1 MYLLSWPEA
10 SSMECRGPQ
19 RSWESIKVAKKRMQ
33 IQSHN
38 LLSENLDN
46 LLALN
51 IIYIRSGIHLLKESN
66 ILERRQQIERFH
78 KKKGGISRQKRM
90 TDYWSAFDITI
101 CMIPWHS
108 QVRNYSFQRFLQ
120 GKEWK
125 WWIILQRQDISI
137 NVWKWETIPYFVK
150 LSYNHG
156 KRLG

>member
-1 MYLLSWPEA
+1 MIYLKQKSYLFNDCHQKMYLLSWPEA

-19 RSWESIKVAKKRMQ
+19 RSGESIKVAKKRMQ

-66 ILERRQQIERFH
+66 ILERRQQIAIP
-78 KKKGGISRQKRM
+78 KKKQGGISLAKRM
-90 TDYWSAFDITI
+90 TDYWSAFDMTI
-101 CMIPWHS
+101 CMIPWYS
-108 QVRNYSFQRFLQ
+108 QVRNYWRSQVRTYSFQRFLQ

-125 WWIILQRQDISI
+125 W
-137 NVWKWETIPYFVK
+137 
-150 LSYNHG
+150 
-156 KRLG
+156 